1 MAMARIQYASLES
14 DDPAVADFLQR
25 LQATRGKPSHIFLA
39 LAQAPALGEG
49 VLAMATALRTS
60 RLLSRRLRE
69 LAVLAVAIET
79 RCAYELLHH
88 WKTALDLGL
97 TQGELEALPEHATS
111 TCFTEQDR
119 SVVRFALELTRHG
132 KVSDA
137 AWEAVEHL
145 GEHARLELVLTVAWY
160 NAVARM
166 AHALDLDVEPWFD
179 APQVPALAFE

>member
-1 MAMARIQYASLES
+1 MAMARIQYASMES
-14 DDPAVADFLQR
+14 GDPSVAGFLQR

-39 LAQAPALGEG
+39 LGQAPALGAG

-60 RLLSRRLRE
+60 SLLSRRLRE
-69 LAVLAVAIET
+69 LAVVTVGIET
-79 RCAYELLHH
+79 RCDYELLHH

-97 TQGELEALPEHATS
+97 TQDELEALPRFETS
-111 TCFTEQDR
+111 SKFTELER
-119 SVVRFALELTRHG
+119 SIVRFALELTRQG

-137 AWEAVEHL
+137 TWDAAAHL
-145 GEHARLELVLTVAWY
+145 GEQARLELVLTVAWY

-179 APQVPALAFE
+179 APKVPALAFE